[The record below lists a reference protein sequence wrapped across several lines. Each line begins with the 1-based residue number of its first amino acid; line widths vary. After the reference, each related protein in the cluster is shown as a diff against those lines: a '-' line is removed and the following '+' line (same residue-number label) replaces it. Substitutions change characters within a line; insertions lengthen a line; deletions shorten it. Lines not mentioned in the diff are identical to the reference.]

1 MGRGEIDLLW
11 EEDRP
16 DLEEDRPDL
25 EQNEEYLKAAAIVQ
39 ISSTG
44 RLCIVTRDRTG

>member
-16 DLEEDRPDL
+16 NL

-44 RLCIVTRDRTG
+44 RPGIVTRDRIR